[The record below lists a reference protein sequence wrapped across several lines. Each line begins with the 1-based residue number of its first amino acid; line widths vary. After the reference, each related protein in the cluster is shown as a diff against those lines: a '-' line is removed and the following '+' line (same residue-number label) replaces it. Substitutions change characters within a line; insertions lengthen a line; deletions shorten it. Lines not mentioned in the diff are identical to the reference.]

1 MAEPGHHDPAHH
13 DPGHQAGE
21 DRELGYRGPATL
33 HGEPVE
39 VRLSARFEPLEGR
52 FRWAGR
58 TGPSPALHEQVTAG
72 LRAAA
77 LALPG
82 GPEIAVRVSEP
93 DPWGGVR
100 LSGAGTPPWFPQPDG
115 S

>member
-1 MAEPGHHDPAHH
+1 MAEL
-13 DPGHQAGE
+13 E
-21 DRELGYRGPATL
+21 YRGPATL

-58 TGPSPALHEQVTAG
+58 TGPSPSLRDQVAAG
-72 LRAAA
+72 LRSAT

-82 GPEIAVRVSEP
+82 REAISVRVSEP
-93 DPWGGVR
+93 DPWGGIR
-100 LSGAGTPPWFPQPDG
+100 LSGAGTPPWFTDPSTVAASPDCA
-115 S
+115 